1 MIYLRPHHLF
11 CIYHFVGYG
20 YSETFVNN
28 MKDIIRRLKNEQFII
43 VNRNDNIC
51 SSCPNL
57 INELCKTFDKVNR
70 FDQKTMELLKLDY
83 QTPYSYIELIEKIKN
98 IVNDEQIFNQ
108 VCLDCEW
115 GNICH
120 KK

>member
-1 MIYLRPHHLF
+1 MEKYYEDREYLNKVYDILENNEF
-11 CIYHFVGYG
+11 Q
-20 YSETFVNN
+20 N
-28 MKDIIRRLKNEQFII
+28 MKNIIHRLKNEQFII

-98 IVNDEQIFNQ
+98 IVNDEQLFNL